1 MGEKSAKKPKAKA
14 AAVREPVKPNTA
26 TAKTKAEKPKTVQPK
41 ADLKGKRKKDQEAP
55 TVNSENVKKAKTVKS
70 RVAEADKPKKTPT
83 KKIGKKSCSC
93 CSSEELEEKLTIYKP
108 VNSCFDSLY
117 IYNDN

>member
-83 KKIGKKSCSC
+83 KKIGKKAAAAV
-93 CSSEELEEKLTIYKP
+93 P
-108 VNSCFDSLY
+108 VKNSKK
-117 IYNDN
+117 N